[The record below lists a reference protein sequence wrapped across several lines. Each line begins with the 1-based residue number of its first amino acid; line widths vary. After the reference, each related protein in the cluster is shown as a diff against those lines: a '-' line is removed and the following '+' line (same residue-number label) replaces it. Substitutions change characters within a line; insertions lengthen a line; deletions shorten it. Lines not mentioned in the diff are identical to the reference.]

1 MVAETERRIY
11 AASAEPGRAN
21 RRGIDMADAL
31 EYLVEDGIAVIRLDD
46 GKANALGPPM
56 LDALHAAL
64 DRALDEEVQA
74 IVLLGRA
81 GRFSAGFDLGVMGQG
96 PEAVRAMVGRGAEL
110 ALRFFECPV
119 PILIGATGHTL
130 AMGAVL
136 LLAVDERIGAK
147 GEFKIGLNEV
157 AIKMT
162 MPEFAILLA
171 RERLSK
177 RHLQRA
183 ISQAEIYSPEGAVD
197 AGYLDEAV
205 PIEEVEART
214 MARARGLVQ
223 SLHPR
228 AHRETKHALRH
239 DAIQRLRQ
247 EVDAMLHG

>member
-1 MVAETERRIY
+1 MAEH
-11 AASAEPGRAN
+11 
-21 RRGIDMADAL
+21 L
-31 EYLVEDGIAVIRLDD
+31 EYTVEDGIAVFRIDD

-64 DRALDEEVQA
+64 DRALAEEVQA
-74 IVLLGRA
+74 IVLFGRP

-96 PEAVRAMVGRGAEL
+96 AEAVRAMVGRGAEL

-119 PILIGATGHTL
+119 PVLIGATGHTL

-136 LLAVDERIGAK
+136 LLAVDERIGADGDYK
-147 GEFKIGLNEV
+147 VGLNEV

-183 ISQAEIYSPEGAVD
+183 ISQAEIYSPQGAVD
-197 AGYLDEAV
+197 AGYLDQAV
-205 PIEEVEART
+205 PLDQLETRVMT
-214 MARARGLVQ
+214 RARELAQ
-223 SLHPR
+223 ILHPR

-239 DAIQRLRQ
+239 DAILRFRQ
-247 EVDAMLHG
+247 EVDAMLHD

>member
-1 MVAETERRIY
+1 MAEH
-11 AASAEPGRAN
+11 
-21 RRGIDMADAL
+21 L
-31 EYLVEDGIAVIRLDD
+31 EYTVEDGIAVFRLDD

-64 DRALDEEVQA
+64 DRALAEEVQA
-74 IVLLGRA
+74 IVLFGRP

-96 PEAVRAMVGRGAEL
+96 AEAVRAMVGRGAEL

-119 PILIGATGHTL
+119 PVLIGATGHTL

-136 LLAVDERIGAK
+136 LLAVDERIGADGDYK
-147 GEFKIGLNEV
+147 VGLNEV

-183 ISQAEIYSPEGAVD
+183 ISQAEIYSPQGAVD
-197 AGYLDEAV
+197 AGYLDQAV
-205 PIEEVEART
+205 PLDQLETRVMT
-214 MARARGLVQ
+214 RARELAQ
-223 SLHPR
+223 TLHPR

-239 DAIQRLRQ
+239 DAIQRFRQ
-247 EVDAMLHG
+247 EVDAMLHD